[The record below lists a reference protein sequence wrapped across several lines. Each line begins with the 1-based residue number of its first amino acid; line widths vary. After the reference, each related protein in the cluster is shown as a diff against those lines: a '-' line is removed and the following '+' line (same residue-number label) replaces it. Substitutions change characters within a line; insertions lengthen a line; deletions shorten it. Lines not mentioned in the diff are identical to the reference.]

1 MASYRGKSE
10 TLERIGMCDGYKYSS
25 FKDKRKRTG
34 NSALNKKKSRFD
46 NDSIFILFKE
56 SDVEGGDGLDSKE
69 VGSDKEI
76 LKFDDSDN
84 FDEHKDGQ

>member
-10 TLERIGMCDGYKYSS
+10 TLERIEICDGDKYSS

-34 NSALNKKKSRFD
+34 HSALNKKKSRFD

-56 SDVEGGDGLDSKE
+56 SDEDGDGLDSKE

-76 LKFDDSDN
+76 FKFDDSDN